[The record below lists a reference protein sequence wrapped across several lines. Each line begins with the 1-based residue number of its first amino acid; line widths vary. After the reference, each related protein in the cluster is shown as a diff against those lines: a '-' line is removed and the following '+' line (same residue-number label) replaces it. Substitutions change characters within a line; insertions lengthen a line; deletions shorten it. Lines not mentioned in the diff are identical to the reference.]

1 MSVLFPLFLA
11 SPFLFLLAYKLQSK
25 RSLKVHFP
33 SLKIL
38 DGVPRT
44 WRTRLRSPILRVISV
59 VLVLALA
66 VASARPQKVSTEET
80 PATAHDLMLVVD
92 LSGSMR
98 EEDYRSGFT
107 LLNRLDAVKLVLTEF
122 ITSRGKDRIG
132 VAAFGTSAFLQ
143 SPLTLD
149 HKLVAELIQLLEIGM
164 AGEGTAIGDGLG
176 VALKGFREIEG
187 NSKAIILLTDGS
199 NNSGKVSPIQA
210 AAIASKL
217 GIKIHTIGMGS
228 ATDNR
233 RGSIF
238 GQTGEYDEAT
248 LKEIA
253 EQTGGVFFNATDLKD
268 LQKVYAEIDKLE
280 RRDTEEPTQIV
291 LKEYFPT
298 LATIALAAISLLLIL
313 NSTIFLK
320 IPE

>member
-1 MSVLFPLFLA
+1 MTILFPFFLA
-11 SPFLFLLAYKLQSK
+11 TPILFLLAYKLRNKTSFK
-25 RSLKVHFP
+25 IRFP
-33 SLKIL
+33 SLGLLNGI
-38 DGVPRT
+38 PIS
-44 WRTRLRSPILRVISV
+44 WRTKLRGPMVNLLSIAT
-59 VLVLALA
+59 VLALA
-66 VASARPQKVSTEET
+66 AAASRPQKVSTDET
-80 PATAHDLMLVVD
+80 PANAHDLMLVID

-149 HKLVAELIQLLEIGM
+149 HKLVTDLIQILEIGM

-187 NSKAIILLTDGS
+187 DSKAVILLTDGS

-210 AAIASKL
+210 AAIAAKL

-233 RGSIF
+233 RGSMF

-253 EQTGGVFFNATDLKD
+253 EKTGGVFFNATDLKD

-280 RRDTEEPTQIV
+280 RRDTEEPTQII
-291 LKEYFPT
+291 LKEYFPSLSAVAFVSVT
-298 LATIALAAISLLLIL
+298 LLLIL

>member
-1 MSVLFPLFLA
+1 MVN
-11 SPFLFLLAYKLQSK
+11 LLSIA
-25 RSLKVHFP
+25 
-33 SLKIL
+33 
-38 DGVPRT
+38 T
-44 WRTRLRSPILRVISV
+44 
-59 VLVLALA
+59 VLALA
-66 VASARPQKVSTEET
+66 AAASRPQKVSTDET
-80 PATAHDLMLVVD
+80 PANAHDLMLVID

-149 HKLVAELIQLLEIGM
+149 HKLVTDLIQILEIGM

-187 NSKAIILLTDGS
+187 DSKAVILLTDGS

-210 AAIASKL
+210 AAIAAKL

-233 RGSIF
+233 RGSMF

-253 EQTGGVFFNATDLKD
+253 EKTGGVFFNATDLKD

-280 RRDTEEPTQIV
+280 RRDTEEPTQII
-291 LKEYFPT
+291 LKEYFPSLSAVAFVSVT
-298 LATIALAAISLLLIL
+298 LLLIL